1 MRFRSVASTYDMIV
15 RFFDVSMKLA
25 LNSLYMRYMNMT
37 YMYIQF
43 KLYYLGN
50 LHERASEVSRDVFV

>member
-25 LNSLYMRYMNMT
+25 LNSLYMCYMYMT

-43 KLYYLGN
+43 MLYYLENYMKG
-50 LHERASEVSRDVFV
+50 LQKCHGM